1 GLSDKILESELSYV
15 PLADRVNAINGLL
28 QKRALQLFKSG
39 DTLLYKHVSQ
49 DQAVQFKGLS
59 PEDLL
64 LYQAIKQAG
73 NAGIWTRD
81 MKTRT
86 NLQQPQITK
95 IIKTLEGRK
104 LIKAVKSVNNKSRKL
119 YMLYEL
125 EPSREVTGGAWY
137 TDAEFDAEFI
147 SALRQLCLTHIVKL
161 GGDTLEGV
169 VEAVRRAGS
178 GGREDLRMEDFRQVI
193 STLVFDRELDVFI
206 STGSGKDSRF
216 PVGAEVYRP
225 SRSRAPES
233 SAFTNIPCGVCPV
246 INECSDG
253 GIISPQTC
261 VYFQQYLNF

>member
-1 GLSDKILESELSYV
+1 M
-15 PLADRVNAINGLL
+15 AI
-28 QKRALQLFKSG
+28 FEPPTCS
-39 DTLLYKHVSQ
+39 TSHH
-49 DQAVQFKGLS
+49 
-59 PEDLL
+59 PLL
-64 LYQAIKQAG
+64 LPPLYLPSHPHHTSSPPPPDLKFPFHST
-73 NAGIWTRD
+73 GIWTRDMKTRFDSPQHLD

-233 SAFTNIPCGVCPV
+233 SAFTNIPCGVCP
-246 INECSDG
+246 
-253 GIISPQTC
+253 
-261 VYFQQYLNF
+261 

>member
-1 GLSDKILESELSYV
+1 MHQPASPHITLFCYLHSCPIRLPCLFTTPTTIFQYNPTLERHLDTGHEDSHQ
-15 PLADRVNAINGLL
+15 PAAAADRIWTRDMKTRTNLQQPQIVLL
-28 QKRALQLFKSG
+28 SCQRCIWTRDMKTRTNLQQPTSPALTARSSHR
-39 DTLLYKHVSQ
+39 T
-49 DQAVQFKGLS
+49 LS
-59 PEDLL
+59 PLS
-64 LYQAIKQAG
+64 IPT
-73 NAGIWTRD
+73 GIWTRD

-178 GGREDLRMEDFRQVI
+178 GGREDLRMEDFRQV
-193 STLVFDRELDVFI
+193 
-206 STGSGKDSRF
+206 
-216 PVGAEVYRP
+216 
-225 SRSRAPES
+225 
-233 SAFTNIPCGVCPV
+233 
-246 INECSDG
+246 G
-253 GIISPQTC
+253 GRRGEIKGEKWKGEEQ
-261 VYFQQYLNF
+261 

>member
-1 GLSDKILESELSYV
+1 MKT
-15 PLADRVNAINGLL
+15 RTNLL
-28 QKRALQLFKSG
+28 QAAATDLPPLLAPLCLTSQPHHTSSPPPPDINFPSNRHLGAGHEDPHQPAAATDHPVLLPPLCLPSHPHHQALIYTPCH
-39 DTLLYKHVSQ
+39 TLNPRLT
-49 DQAVQFKGLS
+49 
-59 PEDLL
+59 
-64 LYQAIKQAG
+64 
-73 NAGIWTRD
+73 GIWTRD

-233 SAFTNIPCGVCPV
+233 SAFTNIPCGVCP
-246 INECSDG
+246 
-253 GIISPQTC
+253 
-261 VYFQQYLNF
+261 